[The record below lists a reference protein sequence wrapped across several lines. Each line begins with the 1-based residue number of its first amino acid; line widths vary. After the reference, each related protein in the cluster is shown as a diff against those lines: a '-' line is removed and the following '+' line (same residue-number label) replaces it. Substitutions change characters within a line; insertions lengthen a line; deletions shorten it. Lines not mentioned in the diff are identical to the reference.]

1 MALPE
6 TVRVKLSPEDAGAI
20 TLAPVVVQELRLA
33 ELVRIIV
40 EAAGKNGER
49 LGCILRAGTILSG
62 ATRYRWT
69 GWEVS
74 AEEIEALLAG
84 FPDPDPSRP
93 FAAERCFAAE
103 IEEASGRRLVIPYAV
118 GAKRRFLRRAAFW
131 DALMALACIGPVR
144 YHNYSYKEQ
153 ADCYRLELT
162 AEAVRQVRAA
172 AGRIAYRSLAE
183 RLRRAAL
190 ARIDF
195 YVRRGT

>member
-20 TLAPVVVQELRLA
+20 TLAPVVVQQLRLA

-40 EAAGKNGER
+40 EAAGKDRER
-49 LGCILRAGTILSG
+49 LGRILRAGTILSG
-62 ATRYRWT
+62 ATRYRWA

-84 FPDPDPSRP
+84 FPEPEPSRP
-93 FAAERCFAAE
+93 FAAEHCVVAE
-103 IEEASGRRLVIPYAV
+103 IEEASGRRLQIPYAV

-131 DALMALACIGPVR
+131 DALMGMARAGPMR
-144 YHNYSYKEQ
+144 YLEYSYKER
-153 ADCYRLELT
+153 ADCYRLELS
-162 AEAVRQVRAA
+162 AGAVQQIRAA
-172 AGRIAYRSLAE
+172 AGLLAYRGLAE
-183 RLRRAAL
+183 RLRCAAL

-195 YVRRGT
+195 YVKRGA

>member
-40 EAAGKNGER
+40 EAAGKDGARLER
-49 LGCILRAGTILSG
+49 ILRAGTILSG

-74 AEEIEALLAG
+74 AEEIDRLLAV

-93 FAAERCFAAE
+93 FAAERCVAAE
-103 IEEASGRRLVIPYAV
+103 LEEASGRRLLIPHAV
-118 GAKRRFLRRAAFW
+118 GARRRFLRRAAFW
-131 DALMALACIGPVR
+131 DALMALASAGPVR
-144 YHNYSYKEQ
+144 YHHYSYKEQ

-162 AEAVRQVRAA
+162 TEAVEALRAA

-195 YVRRGT
+195 YVRRGP